1 MTLFLA
7 CLSFLIPAEMPA
19 LGAVRQVDPVL
30 LATARQLE
38 GRVAYGIYISG
49 KRVGFE
55 IEDTSVVLWQ
65 GALALRQVTDSDL
78 DIRIENTRNRMVSRE
93 TSINALYGDGP
104 VVFYKASI
112 DEAGERVERHAVENA
127 KGGLRLTTQR
137 RGRTENRDIDFP
149 KANLRDSALYLAWL
163 KKVPAIGARL
173 NSWSCSWDKDNVDAP
188 VVRMVRSGLSKGTPA
203 VFQVEERVDGAV
215 TLVDTTPTGDAVR
228 LRIGPMDLRIEDE
241 LKARMLERG
250 TVDLMDAASVAL
262 NRDLGDPRTVDRL
275 MLKVVGLED
284 FVPPVDSRQKV
295 EPLGAGQWRVTL
307 ERDIA
312 RATGQPLQ
320 ATERATMVSPTVA
333 IQSADPKVIALAKKW
348 GANEKRPA
356 ELAANLCR
364 GVYKYLKKILGANSE
379 DALTIIDRRE
389 GDCTEHTMLFVAVA
403 RAAGLPAR
411 EVGGLAYGQVKGKP
425 VLAWHAWPE
434 YHDGKQWRAVDP
446 TWNEPEGV
454 DGTHWKL
461 SVGDRDS
468 AWLNLMGKLKVEVEK
483 VETR

>member
-1 MTLFLA
+1 MTLFWA
-7 CLSFLIPAEMPA
+7 SLSFLIAAEMPVV
-19 LGAVRQVDPVL
+19 GAVRQVDPVL
-30 LATARQLE
+30 LSTARQLE

-55 IEDTSVVLWQ
+55 IEDTSLVLWQ

-78 DIRIENTRNRMVSRE
+78 DIRIESARNRMVSRE

-127 KGGLRLTTQR
+127 KGGLRLVTQR
-137 RGRTENRDIDFP
+137 RGRTDSRDIDFP
-149 KANLRDSALYLAWL
+149 KANLRDSATYLAWL
-163 KKVPAIGARL
+163 KKGPAVGARL

-188 VVRMVRSGLSKGTPA
+188 VVRTVRSGLGKGTPA
-203 VFQVEERVDGAV
+203 FFQVEERVDGAM
-215 TLVDTTPTGDAVR
+215 TLVDTTPSGDALR
-228 LRIGPMDLRIEDE
+228 MRIGPMDLRMEE
-241 LKARMLERG
+241 ESKARMLDRG
-250 TVDLMDAASVAL
+250 TVDLIDAASVAL
-262 NRDLGDPRTVDRL
+262 DRDLGDPRAINRMV
-275 MLKVVGLED
+275 LKVVGLED

-295 EPLGAGQWRVTL
+295 EALGAGRWRVTL
-307 ERDIA
+307 ERDVA
-312 RATGQPLQ
+312 RPTGQPLPDS
-320 ATERATMVSPTVA
+320 ERAAMVSPTGV
-333 IQSADPKVIALAKKW
+333 IQSGDPKVIALAKKW

-379 DALTIIDRRE
+379 DALTIIERRE
-389 GDCTEHTMLFVAVA
+389 GDCTEHTLLFVAVA

>member
-1 MTLFLA
+1 
-7 CLSFLIPAEMPA
+7 
-19 LGAVRQVDPVL
+19 
-30 LATARQLE
+30 
-38 GRVAYGIYISG
+38 
-49 KRVGFE
+49 
-55 IEDTSVVLWQ
+55 
-65 GALALRQVTDSDL
+65 
-78 DIRIENTRNRMVSRE
+78 
-93 TSINALYGDGP
+93 
-104 VVFYKASI
+104 
-112 DEAGERVERHAVENA
+112 
-127 KGGLRLTTQR
+127 
-137 RGRTENRDIDFP
+137 
-149 KANLRDSALYLAWL
+149 
-163 KKVPAIGARL
+163 
-173 NSWSCSWDKDNVDAP
+173 
-188 VVRMVRSGLSKGTPA
+188 
-203 VFQVEERVDGAV
+203 
-215 TLVDTTPTGDAVR
+215 
-228 LRIGPMDLRIEDE
+228 MDLRIEDE

-389 GDCTEHTMLFVAVA
+389 GDCTEHTLLFVAVA

-446 TWNEPEGV
+446 TWNEPDGV

-461 SVGDRDS
+461 SVGDRDA

-483 VETR
+483 VEAR